1 MDNPCKGLATLV
13 LLAMLKICLQRGK
26 TVASLQQLSIAPVA
40 APRLR
45 NQERGTALLL
55 KHTSAEHPHLV
66 AHSLHLFSWY
76 STKMS
81 DPFAGLTPEQV
92 HGEAI
97 RLARENARVVG
108 ENACLTSLMN
118 AQRLVTALIDAL
130 LALPYEQPKSCS
142 GQAKVFH

>member
-1 MDNPCKGLATLV
+1 MDNPCKGLATLI

-26 TVASLQQLSIAPVA
+26 TVASLQWQQLSIAPVA

-45 NQERGTALLL
+45 KQERGTALLL
-55 KHTSAEHPHLV
+55 EHPHLV

-81 DPFAGLTPEQV
+81 DPFAGCTPKQV

-108 ENACLTSLMN
+108 ENARLTSLMN